1 MVLGRD
7 TQSQHDSF
15 KRLAVLTLASLLLC
29 LSMIMS
35 IFTSFPVALATVI
48 YGRAKGYSA
57 MVIAWIAS
65 FVISFF
71 ILRNPIMFATYTCSI
86 IVTVIGA
93 ELVLRNV
100 RPIKGILVGG
110 SLIVALVAGLFF
122 ATFNSIEMSP
132 KEYLSQE
139 IQKNKGQFEKELKDK
154 PTDDAFKMLAMLQKP
169 EKMAEDIIKEAPGY
183 LLIGSFLIV
192 WANLFLLLKSKR
204 TMLGAKLPYTD
215 YDLLHFKNPD
225 FLIWGV
231 IAALTLTV
239 FGEDFHS
246 NAPAIGMTMLMGLG
260 VFYFFQGFG
269 LYLSFLNFLRIGGFL
284 RTILV
289 ILTVMMAAQVLALFG
304 LFDMFVNFRK
314 FMKRKDQGE

>member
-1 MVLGRD
+1 MVLGRE
-7 TQSQHDSF
+7 TQLQHDSF
-15 KRLAVLTLASLLLC
+15 KRLAVFTLASLLLC

-35 IFTSFPVALATVI
+35 MFTSFPIALATVI

-57 MVIAWIAS
+57 MAIAWIAS
-65 FVISFF
+65 FAISFF
-71 ILRNPIMFATYTCSI
+71 ILRNPIMFATYTCSVV
-86 IVTVIGA
+86 VTVICA

-100 RPIKGILVGG
+100 RPIKGILIGG
-110 SLIVALVAGLFF
+110 GTIVALVTGLFF
-122 ATFNSIEMSP
+122 ATFNSLDMSP
-132 KEYLSQE
+132 KEYLAQE

-154 PTDDAFKMLAMLQKP
+154 PTDDAFKMLALLQKP

-183 LLIGSFLIV
+183 LLMGSFLIV

-225 FLIWGV
+225 SLIWAV
-231 IAALTLTV
+231 IVALALAV
-239 FGEDFHS
+239 FGEEFHPE
-246 NAPAIGMTMLMGLG
+246 APAIGMVALMGLG

-269 LYLSFLNFLRIGGFL
+269 LYLSFLSFLRIGGFL